1 MKIKDKIIL
10 TLTGIAALLMPM
22 LLLAGLWTTNA
33 PVDTGMLWWL
43 AGTWVLGVSL
53 FYVAGNFIVG
63 RLLGQVGKISADLDS
78 IYPKNLEKRLVISG
92 EDELAQLSLS
102 VNKLLDR
109 IEGAFQLQQTFI
121 SNFSHELKNPLMKMV
136 SQLEL
141 SILKER
147 KPAEYEQIIRSVLED
162 LIELGHL
169 SDTLLELAKVG
180 DQSKDIMPATVRIDE
195 LLFDAREFLIESQKG
210 CRILIDYQGSMFTE
224 EQLTVIGNAHLLRT
238 AFVNIIENGCKFSYD
253 GQVLVRCG
261 VEANDVCIS
270 IRNRGFGIKERDIP
284 HLFDPFFRAENT
296 AAFKGYGIG
305 LPLVHRIVKHHK
317 GQIEVISV
325 ENEETNFI
333 IRIPIAAL

>member
-1 MKIKDKIIL
+1 MKLKDRINFSFTGILAGGLLIIL
-10 TLTGIAALLMPM
+10 TVLAILFRPHLNSDILFWGITGYILTVALIFISGNLLMTYFLSPINRI
-22 LLLAGLWTTNA
+22 TED
-33 PVDTGMLWWL
+33 VE
-43 AGTWVLGVSL
+43 
-53 FYVAGNFIVG
+53 
-63 RLLGQVGKISADLDS
+63 S
-78 IYPKNLEKRLVISG
+78 IYPKNLEKRLTFAR
-92 EDELAQLSLS
+92 EDELGELAESF
-102 VNKLLDR
+102 NKLLDR

-141 SILKER
+141 VIIKER
-147 KPAEYEQIIRSVLED
+147 KPAEYEEIIKSVLED

-180 DQSKDIMPATVRIDE
+180 DQSKDLIPATVRVDE

-210 CRILIDYQGSMFTE
+210 CKIIIDYQGDMFTE
-224 EQLTVIGNAHLLRT
+224 EQLTIIGNAHLLRT

-253 GQVLVRCG
+253 GQVMVMCG
-261 VEANDVCIS
+261 VENKYVCIS
-270 IRNRGFGIKERDIP
+270 IKNRGFGIKEKDIP

-317 GQIEVISV
+317 GLIEVVSV

-333 IRIPIAAL
+333 IKIPIATY